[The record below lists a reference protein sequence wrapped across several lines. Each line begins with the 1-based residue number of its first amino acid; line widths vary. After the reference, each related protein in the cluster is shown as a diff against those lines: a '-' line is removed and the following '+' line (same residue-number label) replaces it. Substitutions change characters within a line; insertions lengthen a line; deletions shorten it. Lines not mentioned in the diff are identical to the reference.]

1 MCAFPSLPSACFGQ
15 YLESE
20 GVLIINDPDTPKPI
34 PSSLLSAAT
43 SISTSKSRLRR
54 ANAMPK
60 IGITTSTLS
69 SHLHAASASSF
80 PHINPSSTRN
90 STDRTSTQNLPRD
103 LDAAHEY
110 ALGRYPAG
118 SGQVQVGQIT
128 GKTPMKNL
136 SISEGKEERF
146 LRPVNLEPG
155 RAVCVVGYLE
165 LFIPAHTEDEV
176 ATLRKT
182 RCEDEDEEESMSDKQ
197 RRRAWDEVK
206 ARGWVVNAL
215 QVMNVPVYES
225 VEDINL
231 GTLGGKE
238 VNGRKGQMEVNTEA
252 SWGRR
257 SGLERYD

>member
-1 MCAFPSLPSACFGQ
+1 
-15 YLESE
+15 
-20 GVLIINDPDTPKPI
+20 LIIDDPDTPKPT
-34 PSSLLSAAT
+34 SSFVSSPT
-43 SISTSKSRLRR
+43 TTITTSKSRLRR
-54 ANAMPK
+54 ANALPK
-60 IGITTSTLS
+60 IGITTSILS

-118 SGQVQVGQIT
+118 SGQIQVGQIT
-128 GKTPMKNL
+128 GKTPMKN
-136 SISEGKEERF
+136 SSGEEKGERV

-165 LFIPAHTEDEV
+165 LLDPTYSIEKH
-176 ATLRKT
+176 ATLRKA

-197 RRRAWDEVK
+197 QRRAWEEVK

-215 QVMNVPVYES
+215 QVMNVPVYEP

-238 VNGRKGQMEVNTEA
+238 VNGRKGQTEVNA
-252 SWGRR
+252 GAPWGRR

>member
-1 MCAFPSLPSACFGQ
+1 LA
-15 YLESE
+15 
-20 GVLIINDPDTPKPI
+20 
-34 PSSLLSAAT
+34 
-43 SISTSKSRLRR
+43 
-54 ANAMPK
+54 K
-60 IGITTSTLS
+60 IGITTSILS
-69 SHLHAASASSF
+69 SHLHAASSSSS
-80 PHINPSSTRN
+80 PYSSYPSKGN

-118 SGQVQVGQIT
+118 SGQIQVGQIT
-128 GKTPMKNL
+128 GKTPTKN
-136 SISEGKEERF
+136 SSRGEEKVERV
-146 LRPVNLEPG
+146 LRQVNLEPG
-155 RAVCVVGYLE
+155 RALCVVGYLE
-165 LFIPAHTEDEV
+165 LFTPAHEEDKD
-176 ATLRKT
+176 ATHRKGQS
-182 RCEDEDEEESMSDKQ
+182 EDVDDDEEESASDRQ
-197 RRRAWDEVK
+197 RRRAWEEVK

-215 QVMNVPVYES
+215 QVMNVPVYEP

>member
-1 MCAFPSLPSACFGQ
+1 LA
-15 YLESE
+15 
-20 GVLIINDPDTPKPI
+20 
-34 PSSLLSAAT
+34 
-43 SISTSKSRLRR
+43 
-54 ANAMPK
+54 K
-60 IGITTSTLS
+60 IGITTSILS
-69 SHLHAASASSF
+69 SHLHAASSSSS
-80 PHINPSSTRN
+80 PYSSYPSKGN

-118 SGQVQVGQIT
+118 SGQIQVGQIT
-128 GKTPMKNL
+128 GKTPTKN
-136 SISEGKEERF
+136 SSRGEEKVERV

-165 LFIPAHTEDEV
+165 LFIPAYTEDEV

-197 RRRAWDEVK
+197 RRRAWEEVK

-215 QVMNVPVYES
+215 QVMNVPIYEP

-238 VNGRKGQMEVNTEA
+238 VNGRKGQTEVNA
-252 SWGRR
+252 GAPWGRR